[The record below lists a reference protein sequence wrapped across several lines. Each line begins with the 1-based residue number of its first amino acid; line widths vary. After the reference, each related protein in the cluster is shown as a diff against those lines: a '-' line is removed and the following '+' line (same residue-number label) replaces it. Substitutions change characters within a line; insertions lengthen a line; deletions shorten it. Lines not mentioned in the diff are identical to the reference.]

1 MWFSNKQ
8 QLVVNKAQRLLL
20 CALVFVCSGIAQAE
34 TLLVDKKRFTTK
46 DFKTVSGKVIRRVDI
61 GWESYGTLNK
71 DKSNVI
77 LITHFFSGTSHAAGK
92 YAETDPA
99 AGYWD
104 AIIGPNKAIDTNKF
118 FVISSDTL
126 VNANVHLPNVI
137 TTGPASINPD
147 TGKPY
152 ALDFPVVT
160 IRDFV
165 NVQKQLLDSL
175 GIKKLHAVV
184 GASMGSFQ
192 ALEWSIAYPEM
203 VERMASVIGVGKMD
217 SWTIAMLE
225 HWAVPIR
232 LDPNWNR
239 GNYYA
244 SKPPLEGLAQTS
256 SLIAQTA
263 MHPDGFNFSTQKFPT
278 WESAPLEDIRNN
290 FQMIDWLKG
299 RSDKRAA
306 TQDANH
312 VLYLIRASQLFMA
325 GHNGDFEKSMQRI
338 TAKTLFLPAAGDLL
352 LSPKLA
358 KAAHDLRVKQGGN
371 SQYDEIPGIWGHLD
385 GLFSISQK
393 ADVLRK
399 FLAE

>member
-1 MWFSNKQ
+1 MWLSKQ
-8 QLVVNKAQRLLL
+8 KLVKSTQFLVLNTLFLLW
-20 CALVFVCSGIAQAE
+20 ASIAQAE
-34 TLLVDKKRFTTK
+34 TLLVEKKRFTTK
-46 DFKTVSGKVIRRVDI
+46 DFETVSGKVIKQVDV
-61 GWESYGTLNK
+61 GWESYGELNK

-92 YAETDPA
+92 YAESDPIP
-99 AGYWD
+99 GYWD
-104 AIIGPNKAIDTNKF
+104 AIIGPGKAIDTNKY

-137 TTGPASINPD
+137 TTGPSSINPD

-165 NVQKQLLDSL
+165 NVQKRLLDSL

-192 ALEWSIAYPEM
+192 ALEWSIAYPDM
-203 VERMASVIGVGKMD
+203 VERMASVIGVGQMD
-217 SWTIAMLE
+217 AWTIAMLE
-225 HWAVPIR
+225 HWAAPIR
-232 LDPNWNR
+232 LDPNWNN
-239 GNYYA
+239 GNYY
-244 SKPPLEGLAQTS
+244 SGKPPLQGLSQTA

-263 MHPDGFNFSTQKFPT
+263 MAPAGFNFSTQKFPT
-278 WESAPLEDIRNN
+278 WDAAPLQDIRNN
-290 FQMIDWLKG
+290 FQMVDWLKG
-299 RSDKRAA
+299 RGDQRAA
-306 TQDANH
+306 MQDANH
-312 VLYLIRASQLFMA
+312 ILYLVRASQLFVA
-325 GHNGDFEKSMQRI
+325 GHNGDFEGSMKKI
-338 TAKTLFLPAAGDLL
+338 KAKTLFLPAAGDLL

-385 GLFSISQK
+385 GIFSISQK
-393 ADVLRK
+393 ADVLSK
-399 FLAE
+399 FLEK